1 MKRTTVKEIKKWF
14 KTLEENRY
22 KRTYNSDARRV
33 AWFVNNSLSEDYD
46 TMPESMRKKWV
57 KAEYKKERYM
67 ARKFLESM
75 KQNES
80 VESKIRQTIRETI
93 KDLMEAKRRELEI
106 HVRDKNKVDKI
117 LKKLRLKSGKDYD
130 IGYGSS
136 RSFMLDIDVKHLDKV
151 ITILMQNRINV
162 K

>member
-1 MKRTTVKEIKKWF
+1 M

-22 KRTYNSDARRV
+22 RKLVNADARRI
-33 AWFVNNSLSEDYD
+33 AWFANNSMSEDYD

-67 ARKFLESM
+67 AKKFLESK

-80 VESKIRQTIRETI
+80 VEDKVRQVIRETI
-93 KDLMEAKRRELEI
+93 KDLMEGRRRELEI
-106 HVRDKNKVDKI
+106 HVMDKIKVDKI
-117 LKKLRLKSGKDYD
+117 LQKLRLKSGKDYD

-151 ITILMQNRINV
+151 ITIFMKNRIQV